1 MRVVVDLPDKYVYK
15 WFDLMQKLNIE
26 KFEMFVLQAIGI
38 GVQTMAAAYKIKSGF
53 GDSNSNVI
61 EFDKNSYWEN

>member
-1 MRVVVDLPDKYVYK
+1 
-15 WFDLMQKLNIE
+15 MQKLNIE

-38 GVQTMAAAYKIKSGF
+38 GVQTMSAAYKIKNGF